1 MRGVHNQRVLQH
13 CVPRFGNVR
22 VMTTTP
28 EHASS
33 PSVDPREVRERTGVN
48 VNPLTRKF
56 SLQPSLQV
64 NYMLCADKPNETA

>member
-1 MRGVHNQRVLQH
+1 
-13 CVPRFGNVR
+13 
-22 VMTTTP
+22 MTTTH

-33 PSVDPREVRERTGVN
+33 PSVDPREVSERTGVN